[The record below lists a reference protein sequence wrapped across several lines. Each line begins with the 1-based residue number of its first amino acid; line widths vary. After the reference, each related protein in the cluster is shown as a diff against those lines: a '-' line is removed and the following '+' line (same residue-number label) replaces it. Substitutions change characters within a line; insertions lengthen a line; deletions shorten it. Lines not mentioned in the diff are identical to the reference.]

1 MAKKNKSI
9 RQNIGKYSKR
19 KGSSYERQIAKELR
33 ELTGNENITTSRASN
48 KKLDSMKIDIH
59 DEDNIL
65 PCYIQTKKTQSTPQ
79 IKKINTEVGKIDKPL
94 AIFWNIQ
101 EKKDGN
107 INITSA
113 GEYVIISKDFF
124 YKILKQVMKK

>member
-124 YKILKQVMKK
+124 YKILKQTMNK

>member
-101 EKKDGN
+101 EKRDGN